1 MTSHGKT
8 RGLQSCDGGLCPL
21 PTKFGFTRYPAAG
34 ARRSQPHKNGY
45 KMQNVI
51 PGRTLSL
58 CLWGT
63 SETVRRSTCPL
74 GAVNAAL
81 CHGCVHRRTVG
92 YSEGQ
97 EIAATNGALF
107 FEASVQRKRGRGG
120 SPSAHPFAAVELTR
134 APVGGQIFHDS
145 ALRIHQKILSGE
157 VDTSNEVCGL
167 CASAMLVSFPVP
179 LSRLCVQFH
188 GVLVGDMPDP
198 KRTTLASKRRK
209 DGGSSGGNGYM
220 QLEGDGAKA
229 DGGCCCTIS

>member
-107 FEASVQRKRGRGG
+107 FEASARFNENVD
-120 SPSAHPFAAVELTR
+120 AV
-134 APVGGQIFHDS
+134 G
-145 ALRIHQKILSGE
+145 LRLPIPLLLLS
-157 VDTSNEVCGL
+157 
-167 CASAMLVSFPVP
+167 
-179 LSRLCVQFH
+179 
-188 GVLVGDMPDP
+188 
-198 KRTTLASKRRK
+198 
-209 DGGSSGGNGYM
+209 
-220 QLEGDGAKA
+220 
-229 DGGCCCTIS
+229 